1 MNIFKRYV
9 CIKQHDIKDC
19 GAACLATISKQ
30 YGLKI
35 PISKIREAAGTD
47 KQGTSAYGL
56 LKAAEK
62 LGFTA
67 KGVRANKPEDIFN
80 EFPLPAIAHVIIDGR
95 LLHYV
100 VIHKITKKELV
111 IADPANGIVR
121 YTPEEFFK
129 IWTGVLILMV
139 PTVQFKKV
147 DETQGLFS
155 RFFALLK
162 PQKRLI
168 VHIFFVSLIFTVL
181 GIISSFYFKFLMD
194 SILPNGL
201 VKTLNMFSIGIIV
214 LYVFKVL
221 LNTFR
226 TQLLLYLSQN
236 IDIPLM
242 LGYYNHVIE
251 LPMNFFDTREV
262 GEIIS
267 RFNDAARIREAIS
280 GATLTIMIDT
290 LMVIVGGAILYS
302 QNHMLFGITL
312 IPVVLYAII
321 VWVFNN
327 PLKNINRTMME
338 NNAKLTSYLVES
350 LNGIE
355 TVKAFNAEKKVN
367 FETEKRFIKFVKSAF
382 KNGWINNLQSS
393 LKSVVKSVFGLV
405 LLWVGANEV
414 IHGRLSIGEL
424 LTFNALL
431 AYFLEPIENLIN
443 LQPQVQTALVAASR
457 LGEILDLEIEKSKNE
472 DKKINPASL
481 RGDID
486 FINVTFR
493 YGTRQKVLEDITLHI
508 SSGKKIALV
517 GESGSGKTT
526 LVKLLMSFYQP
537 EKGEILING
546 YNIKDINL
554 EVLREKIAYIAQSA
568 FFFNGT
574 IRENL
579 TLGADNI
586 ELEEIIEACKKAQI
600 HDFINSLPLRYETM
614 IEENG
619 ANLSGGQK
627 QRLAIARAILKKPDI
642 LIMDEATSN
651 LDSTTEKTIHNMIYE
666 FSKDITAI
674 IIAHRLSTIM
684 RSDTIYVMDKGKI
697 VESGSHE
704 ELMRLGGK
712 YYELWKDQIP
722 ISNYELGDEEAAAS
736 NLIGA

>member
-56 LKAAEK
+56 IKAAEK

-100 VIHKITKKELV
+100 VIHKITKKELI
-111 IADPANGIVR
+111 IADPAKGIVR

-139 PTVQFKKV
+139 PTVQFKKG

-181 GIISSFYFKFLMD
+181 GIIGSFYFKFLMD

-201 VKTLNMFSIGIIV
+201 VKTLNMLSIGIIV
-214 LYVFKVL
+214 LYIFKVL
-221 LNTFR
+221 LNAFR

-251 LPMNFFDTREV
+251 LPMNFFDTRKV

-327 PLKNINRTMME
+327 SLKSINRTMME

-355 TVKAFNAEKKVN
+355 TVKAFNGAP
-367 FETEKRFIKFVKSAF
+367 RSA
-382 KNGWINNLQSS
+382 
-393 LKSVVKSVFGLV
+393 
-405 LLWVGANEV
+405 
-414 IHGRLSIGEL
+414 
-424 LTFNALL
+424 
-431 AYFLEPIENLIN
+431 
-443 LQPQVQTALVAASR
+443 
-457 LGEILDLEIEKSKNE
+457 
-472 DKKINPASL
+472 
-481 RGDID
+481 
-486 FINVTFR
+486 
-493 YGTRQKVLEDITLHI
+493 ITL
-508 SSGKKIALV
+508 S
-517 GESGSGKTT
+517 
-526 LVKLLMSFYQP
+526 
-537 EKGEILING
+537 
-546 YNIKDINL
+546 
-554 EVLREKIAYIAQSA
+554 
-568 FFFNGT
+568 
-574 IRENL
+574 
-579 TLGADNI
+579 
-586 ELEEIIEACKKAQI
+586 
-600 HDFINSLPLRYETM
+600 
-614 IEENG
+614 
-619 ANLSGGQK
+619 
-627 QRLAIARAILKKPDI
+627 
-642 LIMDEATSN
+642 
-651 LDSTTEKTIHNMIYE
+651 
-666 FSKDITAI
+666 
-674 IIAHRLSTIM
+674 
-684 RSDTIYVMDKGKI
+684 
-697 VESGSHE
+697 
-704 ELMRLGGK
+704 
-712 YYELWKDQIP
+712 
-722 ISNYELGDEEAAAS
+722 
-736 NLIGA
+736 

>member
-56 LKAAEK
+56 IKAAEK

-100 VIHKITKKELV
+100 VIHKITKKELI
-111 IADPANGIVR
+111 IADPAKGIVR

-139 PTVQFKKV
+139 PTFQFKKG

-155 RFFALLK
+155 RFFVLLK

-181 GIISSFYFKFLMD
+181 GIIGSFYFKFLMD

-221 LNTFR
+221 LNAFR

-251 LPMNFFDTREV
+251 LPMNFFDTRKV

-327 PLKNINRTMME
+327 SLKSINRTMME

-367 FETEKRFIKFVKSAF
+367 FETEKRFIKFIKSAF

-393 LKSVVKSVFGLV
+393 LKSGVKSVFGIV

-443 LQPQVQTALVAASR
+443 LQPQIQTALVAADR

-486 FINVTFR
+486 FVNVTFR
-493 YGTRQKVLEDITLHI
+493 YGTRQKVLDDITLHI
-508 SSGKKIALV
+508 CSGEKIALV

-537 EKGEILING
+537 EKGDILING

-554 EVLREKIAYIAQSA
+554 EVLRCKIAYISQNA

-579 TLGADNI
+579 TLGVDSVSF
-586 ELEEIIEACKKAQI
+586 EEIIEACKKSQI
-600 HDFINSLPLRYETM
+600 HDFINSLPLRYETT

-651 LDSTTEKTIHNMIYE
+651 LDSTTEKTIHDMIYE
-666 FSKDITAI
+666 FSKDITTI

-704 ELMRLGGK
+704 ELMRLRGK